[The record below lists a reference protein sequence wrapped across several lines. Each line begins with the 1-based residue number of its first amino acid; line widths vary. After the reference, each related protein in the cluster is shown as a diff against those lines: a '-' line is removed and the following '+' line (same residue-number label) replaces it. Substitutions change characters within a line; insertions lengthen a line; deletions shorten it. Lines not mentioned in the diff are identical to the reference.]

1 MTYSVSEVAGVTG
14 ITVRTLHYYDEIG
27 VLHPSGRSR
36 AGYRLYDDDDLDR
49 LHEILLF
56 RELGFGL
63 EDIRRSLADPSLDR
77 REILLRQRDLVNDQA
92 NRFRKMVSAIDR
104 VLYTIDGGTTMSK
117 EEMFEVFGDFDPTEF
132 EEEAEERWGDSD
144 LFKESQ
150 RRTKT
155 YGKDQWKEAGAEG
168 QEIGKKFAEL
178 LANGSDATGEAAMD
192 LAERHRQHISRWFY
206 PCSYEVHT
214 GLVEMYVADA
224 RFAKYWDDFGAGV
237 ALFVRDAIGA
247 NANRFD

>member
-14 ITVRTLHYYDEIG
+14 ITVRTLHHYDEIG
-27 VLHPSGRSR
+27 VLHPSGRSQ

-77 REILLRQRDLVNDQA
+77 REILLRQRGLVNDQA

-104 VLYTIDGGTTMSK
+104 ALDTIDEGTTMNK

-132 EEEAEERWGDSD
+132 EEEAKERWGDSD

-150 RRTKT
+150 RRTKA

-168 QEIGKKFAEL
+168 QEIGERFAEL
-178 LANGSDATGEAAMD
+178 VAAGAEPTSDAAMD
-192 LAERHRQHISRWFY
+192 LAEQHRGHISKWFY
-206 PCSYEVHT
+206 PCSHEVHT
-214 GLVEMYVADA
+214 GLGEMYVADA
-224 RFAKYWDDFGAGV
+224 RFAKYWDDLGPGL

-247 NANRFD
+247 NAKRAE